1 MRFFLEIGT
10 SLNVGAFF
18 SDRAQ
23 NVLDTHNGFTMGT
36 FRGMP
41 SLVPKFPFL
50 VVEIGLLK
58 PPNLRFFSEIGTLHK
73 VMAHFF
79 LVGSRGYWVFQSYFL
94 DILWGILKF

>member
-1 MRFFLEIGT
+1 M
-10 SLNVGAFF
+10 GAFF

-79 LVGSRGYWVFQSYFL
+79 WLGL
-94 DILWGILKF
+94 EGIGCFNHIS